1 MRIAQVAPLYLATP
15 PRSYGGTERVISML
29 TEGMVARG
37 HEVTLFATGDST
49 TSARLVAGA
58 PAAMGFEKM
67 MEVGAAQTAMLANLY
82 SRASDFDV
90 IHSHLDY
97 PALPFAATSSTPT
110 VFTIHGAL
118 NTPGY
123 PEAFSAF
130 PTLRYVS
137 ISDSQR
143 APLPNLNWVA
153 TIYHGINVEAQQFGE
168 QPGDYLL
175 FVGRI
180 SPEKGPDRAIAIAK
194 RCGIPLKI
202 AAKVDPKDRKY
213 FDQTIKPLLDDP
225 LIEFVGPVNEQRK
238 MKLMREA
245 LALLLPIRWAEP
257 FGLVYIEALSCG
269 LPVLTCPLGAA
280 PEILKDDVTGFMRET
295 DEELADAAR
304 RIHTISRVDCR
315 SWAKAHF
322 DAQGMTDNYLSLFQS
337 LLTKRQRPREI
348 HIPTDARVEAPKP
361 DEFIYTTEH
370 TNIS

>member
-29 TEGMVARG
+29 TERMVARG
-37 HEVTLFATGDST
+37 HEVTLFATGDSI
-49 TSARLVAGA
+49 TSAHLVVGA
-58 PAAMGFEKM
+58 PTGMGFDEM
-67 MEVGAAQTAMLANLY
+67 TEVGAAQTAMLANLY
-82 SRASDFDV
+82 SRASDFDI

-97 PALPFAATSSTPT
+97 PALPFAANSSTPT

-118 NTPGY
+118 NVPGFR
-123 PEAFSAF
+123 EAFSAF
-130 PTLRYVS
+130 PTLNYVS

-143 APLPNLNWVA
+143 EPLPDLNWVA
-153 TIYHGINVEAQQFGE
+153 TIYHGIDVEAQRFSE

-202 AAKVDPKDRKY
+202 AAKVDPKERKY
-213 FDQTIKPLLDDP
+213 FEQTIKPLLDDP

-245 LALLLPIRWAEP
+245 LALLLPIHWAEP
-257 FGLVYIEALSCG
+257 FGLVFIEALSCG
-269 LPVLTCPLGAA
+269 LPVLTCPLGSA
-280 PEILKDDVTGFMRET
+280 PELLKDDVTGFMRET
-295 DEELADAAR
+295 DEELAEAALR
-304 RIHTISRVDCR
+304 VREISRAGCR
-315 SWAKAHF
+315 LWAKEHF
-322 DAQGMTDNYLSLFQS
+322 DAQGMTDHYLTLFES
-337 LLTKRQRPREI
+337 LLSKRQRPHEI
-348 HIPTDARVEAPKP
+348 LIPTDARVEAPP
-361 DEFIYTTEH
+361 PGELIYTTER